1 MKSYTY
7 YWYHHMM
14 PQKEQKIIFDAIQN
28 KDYNKFIELYKKYS
42 ILAIQHGRY
51 YDEFESWIPTIYLP
65 DTISV
70 YSNKDDIDELLIEE
84 VSVLDKNNF
93 MKITYTECECG

>member
-1 MKSYTY
+1 MKSYNY

-14 PQKEQKIIFDAIQN
+14 PQEEQKIIFEAIQN

-42 ILAIQHGRY
+42 ILAIKCGKY
-51 YDEFESWIPTIYLP
+51 YAEFESWIPMTYLP
-65 DTISV
+65 DSISV
-70 YSNKDDIDELLIEE
+70 WDDDKVDFIEYI
-84 VSVLDKNNF
+84 SVLDKNNF

>member
-1 MKSYTY
+1 MKSYNY

-14 PQKEQKIIFDAIQN
+14 SQEEQKNIFEAIQN

-42 ILAIQHGRY
+42 ILAIQYGKY
-51 YDEFESWIPTIYLP
+51 YTEFESWIPMIYLP

-70 YSNKDDIDELLIEE
+70 FDDNNEIEHI
-84 VSVLDKNNF
+84 SVLDKNNF
-93 MKITYTECECG
+93 MKITYTESECG